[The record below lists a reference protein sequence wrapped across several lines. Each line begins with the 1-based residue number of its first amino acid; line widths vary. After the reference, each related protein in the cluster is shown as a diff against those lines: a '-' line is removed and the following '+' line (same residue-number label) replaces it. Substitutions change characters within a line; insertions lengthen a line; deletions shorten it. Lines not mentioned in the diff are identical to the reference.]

1 MTQPPSE
8 PAPRRSRRIRQ
19 TTFVPTRL
27 VPTRLVPTRLVP
39 TRGGPTP
46 HTHAL
51 LKNSLFVPFESF
63 VVNATRAN
71 PPRSR
76 PNSLR

>member
-19 TTFVPTRL
+19 TTF